1 MTSHRQK
8 ANSGREAQGDFY
20 YDLAKLTFGGI
31 VIGEILMLRNDMANV
46 LNWATV
52 VFGLLLTG
60 LFAALGVH
68 FYKKNNV
75 KRL

>member
-31 VIGEILMLRNDMANV
+31 VIGEILALQSDLTNV
-46 LNWATV
+46 LNWVTVAFGVIATCI
-52 VFGLLLTG
+52 
-60 LFAALGVH
+60 FATLG
-68 FYKKNNV
+68 
-75 KRL
+75 KRLYTNTQK